1 MTAVVSGSI
10 AFDSIMVFDGRFK
23 EHILPDQIHILNVSF
38 LVPQMRREFG
48 GCAGNIAFNLAM
60 LGGDVAPLG
69 TVGSDAGPYLSWFQ
83 EHGIRCDAVRSF
95 DETLTAQAF
104 ITTDLDDNQI
114 TAFHPGAMG
123 EAAATSVGDVSGA
136 TIGIVAPNAKDAMLK
151 HAKEFADAGIPFIFD
166 PGQALSQYSGDE
178 LKQCIDLATWMTV
191 NDYEWRMTAD
201 RTGWDT
207 SAVAGRVDALIVTQG
222 GEGSVIY
229 TGDGDMH
236 VDPVAPAD
244 VVDPT
249 GCGDAYRAGI
259 LYGLMHEYDWQRT
272 GAIASFMGSLKI
284 SHRGTQNHYRSKA
297 QLESEFAAATGLSL

>member
-1 MTAVVSGSI
+1 MTALVSGSI

-23 EHILPDQIHILNVSF
+23 DHILPDQIHILNVAF

-60 LGGDVAPLG
+60 LGGDVAPLA
-69 TVGSDAGPYLSWFQ
+69 TVGSDAGPYAEWFEQ
-83 EHGIRCDAVRSF
+83 HGIRF
-95 DETLTAQAF
+95 DTVQTVDEHLTAQAF

-123 EAAATSVGDVSGA
+123 EAGRTSVKDVRGA
-136 TIGIVAPNAKDAMLK
+136 SIGIVAPNAKDAMLK
-151 HAKEFADAGIPFIFD
+151 HAQEFADANIPFIFD

-207 SAVAGRVDALIVTQG
+207 AEVARRVDALIVTQG

-229 TGDGDMH
+229 TDGSDMH
-236 VDPVAPAD
+236 VDAVAPDD

-249 GCGDAYRAGI
+249 GCGDAYRAGV
-259 LYGLMHEYDWQRT
+259 LYGLMNGYDWQRT

-284 SHRGTQNHYRSKA
+284 SHRGTQNHFRPHA
-297 QLESEFAAATGLSL
+297 QLASEFTNATGLKL